1 MDYGINIKLILEGRQ
16 QVKSLQGDIAQLK
29 KQVEEITKLDVK
41 GVFEDPKRIQ
51 ALQRQRRIGEKIVGN
66 VNQEIESTKEST
78 RQLNNKLIKQIR
90 LNAAVS
96 LFERQLKATQRTGV
110 RDLAE
115 FADQINQIEEA
126 FKFFKKGEDLAGL
139 QAVSTE
145 LGRINEQ
152 QRETDRLTVG
162 RLKGELKSRDILN
175 EINYLKSQGIDTAKA
190 ERSLEKFN
198 LTVGTRRF
206 QQGKLYEVILGRRLK
221 LMRAELAVQK
231 QQAQAEKQRISARN
245 QRIGGAVSSGLIGG
259 GFPLLFGQGGGAAAG
274 GFAGGIAGGLIGGPF
289 GFALSIVGTALG
301 QAFDE
306 SQKFNDS
313 LARLNVGLDKTGS
326 SSITTGQDIKRLAD
340 ELNLAKEEAMELVG
354 AFSAIG
360 DAGAREE
367 LARAFGPI
375 GGVETFEAVA
385 KAALSEKDALE
396 AISSLRSTIGNE
408 TYENLV
414 DVLKTKGAQATQ
426 VALLA
431 ALLDTSQKITK
442 DTETRVGLMDRIS
455 AAFLNLAAFEIGGGP
470 IATPEEIAAGRAPE
484 PLSEQLINKFIENR
498 KRLLEG
504 EKALRDELK
513 DRSSTS
519 AADEA
524 RRTAQ
529 LQHQRDALRT
539 NLFIQRDIFEQ
550 QLNGNEVAVI
560 RLNQAQKLNDIAK
573 RAKDIEVSKLTPA
586 QQKIELDRLEL
597 ERYRAR
603 LQAAFDILTIERRI
617 NQTRQDALGG
627 SNERINLLAAQ
638 IQGTEREYQLTQ
650 RIQELEK
657 AGVEN
662 AADQAMAEFKLLD
675 IKNAQVEAQQQ
686 LNNLVNQLGTSSMK
700 VFEDLIFATNSWRQ
714 SLSGAL
720 QMMASALFRYGL
732 NTLADAGDPTGQG
745 VGLLS
750 ILTGRFGKRAN
761 GGSVSSGRPYMV
773 GERGPE
779 LFVPGAQGN
788 IVPNHA
794 MGGAGSNIVVN
805 VDASGSSAEGDS
817 NQQKQLGEA
826 IGIAIR
832 QELIKQQR
840 PGGLLA

>member
-1 MDYGINIKLILEGRQ
+1 VDYGINIRLILEGRQ

-90 LNAAVS
+90 LNAAAS

-221 LMRAELAVQK
+221 LMRDELALQR

-274 GFAGGIAGGLIGGPF
+274 GALGGVAGGLIGGPF

-313 LARLNVGLDKTGS
+313 LVRLNVGLDKTGS
-326 SSITTGQDIKRLAD
+326 TSITTGQDIRRLAE
-340 ELNLAKEEAMELVG
+340 ELNLAKEEAIELVG
-354 AFSAIG
+354 SFSAIG
-360 DAGAREE
+360 DAAGREE

-396 AISSLRSTIGNE
+396 AISSLRNTIGNE

-414 DVLKTKGAQATQ
+414 DVLKTKGAQAAQ

-431 ALLDTSQKITK
+431 ALLDTSEKITK
-442 DTETRVGLMDRIS
+442 DTETRVGFMDRIT
-455 AAFLNLAAFEIGGGP
+455 AAFMTQAAIRAGAPEMMK
-470 IATPEEIAAGRAPE
+470 TPEEIAAGRAPE
-484 PLSEQLINKFIENR
+484 PLSEQLINKFIDIR
-498 KRLLEG
+498 KRLLKD
-504 EKALRDELK
+504 EKALRDEIK

-529 LQHQRDALRT
+529 LQHQRDALQA

-550 QLNGNEVAVI
+550 QLNGNEIAVI
-560 RLNQAQKLNDIAK
+560 RLTQAQKLNDIAK
-573 RAKDIEVSKLTPA
+573 RARDIEVSKLTPA

-603 LQAAFDILTIERRI
+603 LQAAFDILAVEQRI
-617 NQTRQDALGG
+617 NQTRQDALDG

-638 IQGTEREYQLTQ
+638 INGTEQEYLLTQ
-650 RIQELEK
+650 RIRELEA

-662 AADQAMAEFKLLD
+662 AVDQATAEFKLLEV
-675 IKNAQVEAQQQ
+675 KNAQIFAQEQ
-686 LNNLVNQLGTSSMK
+686 LNQLVNTTGQQFAG
-700 VFEDLIFATNSWRQ
+700 LIENLINGTNSWNDALRNVFRT
-714 SLSGAL
+714 LS
-720 QMMASALFRYGL
+720 SALFRTGL
-732 NTLADAGDPTGQG
+732 KLLGGGDGRG
-745 VGLLS
+745 FFS
-750 ILTGRFGKRAN
+750 ILSGDFTGKAL
-761 GGSVSSGRPYMV
+761 GGQVSAGTPYMV

-779 LFVPGAQGN
+779 MFVPGANGN
-788 IVPNHA
+788 IVPNNA
-794 MGGAGSNIVVN
+794 MGGVQVGSINITVEN
-805 VDASGSSAEGDS
+805 TGEQLSPAA
-817 NQQKQLGEA
+817 QKQIA
-826 IGIAIR
+826 SQVQGIVMSTLVNER
-832 QELIKQQR
+832 R
-840 PGGLLA
+840 SGGVLR